1 MGTFDVLVTI
11 AIVLTLILYQGTPS
25 ADFPSTQCN
34 IPNHFQ
40 ENNIII
46 NLTFCGDW
54 AGSVYGQ
61 SGCPSSCESELHFHP
76 VCGKNLVLTYDLDYV
91 NTNPGAFQNAYFE
104 FNAIRIYT

>member
-1 MGTFDVLVTI
+1 MGTYALLVAITTI
-11 AIVLTLILYQGTPS
+11 LTPVFYQGTPS
-25 ADFPSTQCN
+25 ADFPNTQCN
-34 IPNHFQ
+34 IPNYFQ

-61 SGCPSSCESELHFHP
+61 SSCPSTCDSEFNLVF
-76 VCGKNLVLTYDLDYV
+76 GKKLVLTYHPDYV

-104 FNAIRIYT
+104 FNAIRVYV